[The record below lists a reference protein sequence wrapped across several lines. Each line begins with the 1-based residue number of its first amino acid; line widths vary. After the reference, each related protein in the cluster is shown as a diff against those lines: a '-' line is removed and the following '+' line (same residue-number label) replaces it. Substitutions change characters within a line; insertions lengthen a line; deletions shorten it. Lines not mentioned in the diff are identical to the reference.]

1 MEFEA
6 IPEALA
12 LDPEQWS
19 LVVGF
24 LGFREEPSE
33 RVPHLVQMTPDRVE
47 AVLPVLVARDLVRRR
62 DTAQGPRFGLVP
74 LEDLLGRAA
83 DRAGDPDLFDLE
95 ADLLRRVVAT
105 RGMPGVTVISS
116 REDRDPTRRVPE
128 ITRYADTLM
137 PYIDLRLGTRCNL
150 NCVYCLL
157 GHEDRTTRP
166 VAEVVADLAFG
177 RERNLERVA
186 LTGGEPTL
194 HPDLLKIIAAAR
206 ALGYRQITLVT
217 NGVTLSIPGV
227 LDRLVAAG
235 ITAVGISFDT
245 PDKATAEALWQSPVF
260 DRVVQGFD
268 AVGRHPQLL
277 LGSIAVVTRRNA
289 AQLPD
294 LARWWADRN
303 DAMDNLF
310 VPNIDFVMPEENA
323 WLHRDDLVPRLS
335 DVMAPVREALGI
347 AHARGL
353 PLTFRG
359 FPLCLLPGVERYS
372 YDRYMTIFRLVRGP
386 DGDVFDRTAI
396 DLLRAKGP
404 QCRSCM
410 LRRECTG
417 VSRSYGNLHG
427 FDELVPVR
435 GAP

>member
-1 MEFEA
+1 LEFVA
-6 IPEALA
+6 IPEALG

-24 LGFREEPSE
+24 LAFREEPAE
-33 RVPHLVQMTPDRVE
+33 RIPHLAQMTPDRVD
-47 AVLPVLVARDLVRRR
+47 AVLPTLVARDLVRRR
-62 DTAQGPRFGLVP
+62 DSADGPRYGLVP
-74 LEDLLGRAA
+74 LDEMLA
-83 DRAGDPDLFDLE
+83 RAGAVDDPDLFELE
-95 ADLLRRVVAT
+95 GDLLRRVVAT

-116 REDRDPTRRVPE
+116 REDRDPSRRVPE

-137 PYIDLRLGTRCNL
+137 PYIDLRLGTKCNL

-157 GHEDRTTRP
+157 GHEDRFTRP
-166 VAEVVADLAFG
+166 AAEVVADLAFG

-194 HPDLLKIIAAAR
+194 HPDLLRIIGAAR
-206 ALGYRQITLVT
+206 KLGYRQITLVT

-235 ITAVGISFDT
+235 VTAVGISFDT

-260 DRVVQGFD
+260 DRVVEAFH
-268 AVGRHPQLL
+268 AVARHPQLL
-277 LGSIAVVTRRNA
+277 LGSIAVVTRHNA

-310 VPNIDFVMPEENA
+310 VPNVDFVMPEENA
-323 WLHRDDLVPRLS
+323 WLHRDTLVPRLA
-335 DVMAPVREALGI
+335 DVVAPVREALAI
-347 AHARGL
+347 AHERGL
-353 PLTFRG
+353 PMTFRG
-359 FPLCLLPGVERYS
+359 FPLCLLPGFERYS
-372 YDRYMTIFRLVRGP
+372 FDRYMTIFRLVRGP

-404 QCRSCM
+404 QCRRCIHW
-410 LRRECTG
+410 RECTG
-417 VSRSYGNLHG
+417 VSRSYANLRG
-427 FDELVPVR
+427 FDELVPVTEAR
-435 GAP
+435 